1 MTDTIV
7 NPLTGY
13 TITFLEVSEE
23 LFRFREV
30 ALPSTYGPALHV
42 HPLQEERF
50 EVIRGSIE
58 FVMGTQ
64 KIVCRPGESVVVPP
78 GIAHTF
84 KNAAEGESEMIG
96 EYRPGL
102 PEHSRRFFEVYFA
115 LARAGLTDAKGL
127 PSIWQIA
134 VEMPTM
140 SDHVRL
146 ASPPWPVQRF
156 VLALLRPVA
165 RLMGCRPFELERL
178 DSAIVMLPEP
188 RSVDIAELDRQIRD
202 VRTRDVELG

>member
-1 MTDTIV
+1 MPDTIV
-7 NPLTGY
+7 NPITGY
-13 TITFLEVSEE
+13 TITFLEASEE
-23 LFRFREV
+23 LFRFREI

-42 HPLQEERF
+42 HPQQEERF

-64 KIVCRPGESVVVPP
+64 KIVCRPGESVVVPV
-78 GIAHTF
+78 GVAHTF
-84 KNAAEGESEMIG
+84 KNAADGESEMFG

-115 LARAGLTDAKGL
+115 LARAGQTDLKGL

-146 ASPPWPVQRF
+146 ASPPWAVQRF
-156 VLALLRPVA
+156 VLALLRPIA
-165 RLMGCRPFELERL
+165 RLMGYRAFELERPN
-178 DSAIVMLPEP
+178 SASNVARP
-188 RSVDIAELDRQIRD
+188 
-202 VRTRDVELG
+202 